1 MRPFKNYSIIFTA
14 ALFAIT
20 AFSQTTLAQH
30 VPAPQGSYDRDLI
43 ETPGKTGERRIG
55 SADAP
60 VKVIEYISLTCGACA
75 SFHNNSYKQIK
86 QDYIDTGKVEFITRY
101 LIRNQID
108 AAVSTLS
115 ECSGD
120 NSVAFNGKLLED
132 QRSWMQASSPLSA
145 LRDIAAEFGM
155 DKEAFDSCLGKQ
167 DLIRG
172 ILAESDHASEE
183 FNVSATPTF
192 FVNGVKYQGVLRPT
206 DFSTIVD
213 PLL

>member
-1 MRPFKNYSIIFTA
+1 MRPLKNYSIIFTA
-14 ALFAIT
+14 ALFALT
-20 AFSQTTLAQH
+20 ALSQNTFAQH
-30 VPAPQGSYDRDLI
+30 VPAPHGSYDRDLV
-43 ETPGKTGERRIG
+43 ETPGKTGERRLG

-60 VKVIEYISLTCGACA
+60 VKVIEYISLTCSACA

-86 QDYIDTGKVEFITRY
+86 QDYIDTGKVEFITRF

-115 ECSGD
+115 ECAGDESTAFSGR
-120 NSVAFNGKLLED
+120 LLED

-145 LRDIAAEFGM
+145 LRDIAAEYGM
-155 DKEAFDSCLGKQ
+155 NKEAFDSCLGKQ
-167 DLIRG
+167 ELIKG
-172 ILAESDHASEE
+172 ILAESDYASEE
-183 FNVSATPTF
+183 FDVSVTPTF
-192 FVNGVKYQGVLRPT
+192 FVNGVKYQGVLRPD